1 MIDPCNVLV
10 IDPVTLT
17 YSFGHFR
24 FQEHMVAEELMT
36 NRNRDLVDLLI
47 DDWWRGSLS
56 LYAQNTN
63 MSHLIEDAYKRY
75 GNLNRSAITLEVM
88 IENSSPRYRNDFLD
102 ILSRYKDA
110 DESDDIFN
118 NDYQRDDY
126 EVYDYLVR

>member
-1 MIDPCNVLV
+1 
-10 IDPVTLT
+10 
-17 YSFGHFR
+17 
-24 FQEHMVAEELMT
+24 MVAEELMT